1 MRQVISL
8 NTISTLLV
16 DLHLISLNYISNV
29 LILCI
34 LLIIIILIELIEIV
48 VREITYHVSLLN
60 LLVLD
65 ESCGI
70 CLDSAALLLLN
81 E

>member
-16 DLHLISLNYISNV
+16 DLHLIGLNYISNV
-29 LILCI
+29 LILCV
-34 LLIIIILIELIEIV
+34 LLIIIIWIELIEIV

-60 LLVLD
+60 LLVLY

-70 CLDSAALLLLN
+70 CLDDIALKSVCV
-81 E
+81 